1 MKKIGTYDQ
10 ERPGCDINVY
20 ELGDDGVRKKFL
32 IEIEDYVNR
41 YANIRLTYN
50 DITKKG
56 YLHSFNNL
64 TQCPLSTTMDYIEH
78 LKNVAEKHFKNIEID

>member
-1 MKKIGTYDQ
+1 MKRIGTFAQ

-20 ELGDDGVRKKFL
+20 ELGDDGIRKKFL
-32 IEIEDYVNR
+32 IEIEDYINR
-41 YANIRLTYN
+41 YANIKLTYN
-50 DITKKG
+50 DFTKKG

-78 LKNVAEKHFKNIEID
+78 LKNVAKKCFKDIEID